1 MRGFMCF
8 LNRCFF
14 LSVSVPT
21 VAAAL
26 VFGLSINNA
35 CSSPQKRKGIPITRE
50 NDENVI
56 AEVTVHFQLQQH
68 YREVADKRVI
78 FLFMGDNKDASD
90 SFLARM
96 RAGKVLV
103 KKLSQS
109 EIGSTSVKD
118 KVTGEEGVILGV
130 SAVKWITETEVEVIG
145 KILFSRENSLT
156 YLYRLEKE
164 RNKEWVVKESKVIG
178 ET

>member
-1 MRGFMCF
+1 
-8 LNRCFF
+8 
-14 LSVSVPT
+14 
-21 VAAAL
+21 
-26 VFGLSINNA
+26 
-35 CSSPQKRKGIPITRE
+35 
-50 NDENVI
+50 
-56 AEVTVHFQLQQH
+56 
-68 YREVADKRVI
+68 
-78 FLFMGDNKDASD
+78 MGDNKDASD